1 MEWQFL
7 GGRHEKMKATN
18 IGRRDI
24 FFGSAA
30 KPVMRAQVVRMVRV
44 VRVVRG

>member
-7 GGRHEKMKATN
+7 GGRHENVMATD
-18 IGRRDI
+18 IGRGDI

-30 KPVMRAQVVRMVRV
+30 KPIMRAQVVRV